1 MSECIQIQIGMGCD
15 LLVTHLDGLVNVLA
29 NLGAKLFANSAFIQL
44 KAKNDCKNTQ
54 KLRDEDARSL

>member
-1 MSECIQIQIGMGCD
+1 MGCD

-54 KLRDEDARSL
+54 KLRAEDARSL